1 MIIRAVHAVNV
12 LKYARLDLENLP
24 ETGKIAVSGANESGK
39 TAIVETISFALFG
52 QTFSNGP
59 DNLTRNIRWGES
71 SCSVYMHFTATGNN
85 RYTISR
91 TVNKQGMHSAE
102 LFITGEDTPFASGP
116 QAVQDEVVRVC
127 GFDFE
132 QYLDS
137 LYLAQME
144 ITSSASQAETIKV
157 IAGSAALEAVS
168 DDLKREISAEQDS
181 MSAIEEEQSRIRI
194 QIASLDIQHD
204 RIAVIETENRLI
216 TEQVDAHRQDVSA
229 LQDTSTQIREA
240 GTQVQ
245 EAGHVLTAAGRDI
258 SMQQWRQHLSVVLDA
273 IEKMRESA
281 STLEMESDLRSGGDL
296 KKYTDKLQTRLSS
309 FESVQEQ
316 AKNCRSVFATLLNE
330 RGSNPA
336 EGVEPLPKQRSRL
349 KRRLFSQH
357 LYRKSMQLGLVILVL
372 ATVAFCTGWLML
384 SQLPDNGIS
393 ATLSNTL
400 SQQVPWWGPEYQL
413 SLRNAAMVSLLLSL
427 PVLYLSAR
435 LKSRINQGGEE
446 LVKIKARLKSVR
458 LQAELLDHIN
468 DRPLPEV
475 IRGLREIDNKP
486 LKKALED
493 FVEGNGSIFVSEQ
506 VFADH
511 QRELNALLDEN
522 ASNVAQLREMIA
534 SRVGKLG
541 SQTDEQLDRIE
552 KLERES
558 RDIQAR
564 QKEAADLETII
575 ANRQPALDQHR
586 HRIEVR
592 ETSLKL
598 TAGACSNIYT
608 QFNQVLS
615 KYTAIVMP
623 KLTEGRY
630 SQIQID
636 DSLRVRVFSTEKND
650 FADLDELSS
659 GTQRQIILALRL
671 AISRALVE
679 AGQQGRQFIILDE
692 PFAFFDR
699 ERIRNTIKS
708 LPDLDKNITQFWILT
723 QEFESSEQFEMNIN
737 CSRDRDELALA
748 G

>member
-1 MIIRAVHAVNV
+1 MIIRSVHAINV

-59 DNLTRNIRWGES
+59 DNITRNIRWGES
-71 SCSVYMHFTATGNN
+71 SCSVYMHFTATNN

-91 TVNKQGMHSAE
+91 SVDKQGMHSAE
-102 LFITGEDTPFASGP
+102 LYITGEDAPFASGP
-116 QAVQDEVVRVC
+116 QAVQDEVIRVC
-127 GFDFE
+127 GFDFQ

-157 IAGSAALEAVS
+157 IAGSASLEAVS
-168 DDLKREISAEQDS
+168 DDLKREISAEHDS
-181 MSAIEEEQSRIRI
+181 MSAIEEEQTRIRS
-194 QIASLDIQHD
+194 QIASLDIQDD
-204 RIAVIETENRLI
+204 RISVIETENRLI
-216 TEQVDAHRQDVSA
+216 TEQIDAHRLEVSA

-240 GTQVQ
+240 GAQVQ

-258 SMQQWRQHLSVVLDA
+258 SIQQWQQHLTVVSDA

-281 STLEMESDLRSGGDL
+281 STLEMESELRSGGEL
-296 KKYTDKLQTRLSS
+296 KKYTDKLQSRLLS

-316 AKNCRSVFATLLNE
+316 AENCRSELGALLDE
-330 RGSNPA
+330 RGSSPA
-336 EGVEPLPKQRSRL
+336 EGVVPLPRQQSRL
-349 KRRLFSQH
+349 KRRLFSRH
-357 LYRKSMQLGLVILVL
+357 LYRGGMQLGLVLVAL
-372 ATVAFCTGWLML
+372 ATLVFCAGWLL
-384 SQLPDNGIS
+384 LAQFPDNGIS
-393 ATLSNTL
+393 VTLSNTL

-413 SLRNAAMVSLLLSL
+413 SMRNAAMVSLLLSL
-427 PVLYLSAR
+427 PVLYISTR
-435 LKSRINQGGEE
+435 LNSRIRQGGEE
-446 LVKIKARLKSVR
+446 LVKIKERLISVR
-458 LQAELLDHIN
+458 HQADLLDHIN

-475 IRGLREIDNKP
+475 IPGLREVDHKP
-486 LKKALED
+486 LKKALEN
-493 FVEGNGSIFVSEQ
+493 FAESNGIIFLSEQ

-522 ASNVAQLREMIA
+522 ANNVAQLREMIA
-534 SRVGKLG
+534 SQVGKLG

-552 KLERES
+552 RLERET

-564 QKEAADLETII
+564 RKEAADLETII
-575 ANRQPALDQHR
+575 ENMQPALDQHR
-586 HRIEVR
+586 QRIQVR
-592 ETSLKL
+592 EAALKL
-598 TAGACSNIYT
+598 TAGACGNIYT

-679 AGQQGRQFIILDE
+679 AGQQGKQFIILDE

-708 LPDLDKNITQFWILT
+708 LSDLDKNITQFWILT
-723 QEFESSEQFEMNIN
+723 QEFESSEEFELNIN
-737 CSRDRDELALA
+737 CSRDCDELALA